1 MKWGRGV
8 FFVKKVENGG
18 AFYVK
23 KWTFPQRRVHYVQY
37 QYSLFYILL
46 IWRGVRTHQTHPSAY
61 GPVDLFQRQ
70 RQASIVRSS
79 VPCDPVSARSRDRP
93 LRCQVGGG
101 SVGQH
106 LVAQAVNA
114 DQLLV
119 DVRARRPSQPT
130 NRPIRLQGAPKKRDS

>member
-1 MKWGRGV
+1 MYSISI
-8 FFVKKVENGG
+8 FYFTFYLFGG
-18 AFYVK
+18 
-23 KWTFPQRRVHYVQY
+23 
-37 QYSLFYILL
+37 
-46 IWRGVRTHQTHPSAY
+46 GVRTHPTHPSAY

-79 VPCDPVSARSRDRP
+79 VPRDPVSARPRDRP

-130 NRPIRLQGAPKKRDS
+130 NRPTDPSTGWAKKRDS